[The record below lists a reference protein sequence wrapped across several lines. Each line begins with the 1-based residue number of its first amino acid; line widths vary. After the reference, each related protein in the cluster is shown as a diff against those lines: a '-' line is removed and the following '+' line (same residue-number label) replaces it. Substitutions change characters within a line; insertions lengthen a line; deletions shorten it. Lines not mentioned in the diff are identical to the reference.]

1 MKLLDLK
8 IEKYKN
14 LSNFHWDITEE
25 NASPALL
32 LMGKNASGKTN
43 LLEAILQI
51 FDFLIHSQSKKAPF
65 SFSITYVLEATK
77 ISIGCNKDEALEGVL
92 IDGVFVPVSEI
103 KRINNTF
110 KVPYS
115 YTDLD
120 NILPENIILYYSGF
134 SGRFNTISNKFKQ
147 EYSKIFRKQKAVALP
162 PIIALEPMHYQMILL
177 ALFSFSNDA
186 PIYEDFFKKYFNIT
200 ELHSFEITIKKH
212 TGWIKDHSFKN
223 FFDTDGIVRN
233 FIEQIHLLQLDEDI
247 EGYPKLNQSKTDPER
262 INSVSYKFRGNERLI
277 QLKEIF
283 GYEDGIFKLLNIL
296 HTTKNLL
303 NISLKVKKEDIE
315 FPITF
320 RGLSEGEQQFI
331 AIKGMIYLLQGK
343 NSLFLWD
350 EPDTYLN
357 PSWQWDLIPNLELNN
372 TGYAEEDYAEEDYF
386 QGAIQRDQFI
396 LTTHSP
402 VLLST
407 VKKQAYFI
415 DKGSISSIRNTYGLT
430 VDESL
435 IKQKIKPRI
444 EEIDEKLKVYFE
456 LIEQG
461 QSSSNEANTLREEL
475 EKILGS
481 EHEELQRADLLI
493 SFYE

>member
-14 LSNFHWDITEE
+14 LSNFHWEITED

-43 LLEAILQI
+43 VLEAMIQI
-51 FDFLIHSQSKKAPF
+51 FDFLIHSQNKKAPF
-65 SFSITYVLEATK
+65 KFSITYVLEVTTINIK
-77 ISIGCNKDEALEGVL
+77 CNKNEALEGVS
-92 IDGVFVPVSEI
+92 IDEVFVPVSEI
-103 KRINNTF
+103 RKVNNTF
-110 KVPYS
+110 RAPNH
-115 YTDLD
+115 TDLESL
-120 NILPENIILYYSGF
+120 LPENIILYYSGF
-134 SGRFNTISNKFKQ
+134 SGRFNTVSNKFKQ
-147 EYSKIFRKQKAVALP
+147 EYSKLFRRQKAVALP
-162 PIIALEPMHYQMILL
+162 PIIALEPIHYQMILL

-200 ELHSFEITIKKH
+200 ALDSFEIHIKKH
-212 TGWIKDHSFKN
+212 TGWIKDHTFEN

-233 FIEQIHLLQLDEDI
+233 FIEKIHLVQLDEDA
-247 EGYPKLNQSKTDPER
+247 EGLPVLHRSTKYNER
-262 INSVSYKFRGNERLI
+262 INWITYKFKGNNALLK
-277 QLKEIF
+277 LKEIF
-283 GYEDGIFKLLNIL
+283 GYEDDIFKLLNIL
-296 HTTKNLL
+296 HTTKNLAG
-303 NISLKVKKEDIE
+303 ITLKVKKNNIDVSIP
-315 FPITF
+315 FN
-320 RGLSEGEQQFI
+320 GLSEGEQQFL

-357 PSWQWDLIPNLELNN
+357 PSWQWDLIPDLEINN
-372 TGYAEEDYAEEDYF
+372 SQYAEEDYAEEDYF

-407 VKKQAYFI
+407 VKKQAYYI
-415 DKGSISSIRNTYGLT
+415 DNGTISSIKNTYGLT

-435 IKQKIKPRI
+435 IKQNITPRI
-444 EEIDEKLKVYFE
+444 EEVDNALKTYLE
-456 LIEQG
+456 LIATG
-461 QSSSNEANTLREEL
+461 QSQSEEALQLRAKL
-475 EKILGS
+475 EQTMGVN
-481 EHEELQRADLLI
+481 HQELQRANVLI

>member
-14 LSNFHWDITEE
+14 LSNFHWDITED

-43 LLEAILQI
+43 VLEAMIQI

-65 SFSITYVLEATK
+65 KFSITYVLEVTT
-77 ISIGCNKDEALEGVL
+77 INIECNKNEALEGVS
-92 IDGVFVPVSEI
+92 IDEVFVPVSEI
-103 KRINNTF
+103 RRVNNTF
-110 KVPYS
+110 RAPNH
-115 YTDLD
+115 TDLESL
-120 NILPENIILYYSGF
+120 LPENIILYYSGF
-134 SGRFNTISNKFKQ
+134 SGRFNTVSNKFKQ
-147 EYSKIFRKQKAVALP
+147 EYSKLFRRQKAVALP
-162 PIIALEPMHYQMILL
+162 PIIALEPIHYQMILL

-186 PIYEDFFKKYFNIT
+186 PIYQEFFKKYFNIT

-233 FIEQIHLLQLDEDI
+233 FIEQIHLLQLDENI

-357 PSWQWDLIPNLELNN
+357 PSWQWDLIPDLEINN
-372 TGYAEEDYAEEDYF
+372 SQYAEEDYAEEDYF

-407 VKKQAYFI
+407 VKKQAYYI
-415 DKGSISSIRNTYGLT
+415 DNGTISSIKNTYGLT

-435 IKQKIKPRI
+435 IKQNITPRI
-444 EEIDEKLKVYFE
+444 EEVDNALKTYLE
-456 LIEQG
+456 LIATG
-461 QSSSNEANTLREEL
+461 QSQSEGALQLRAKLEQTMGAN
-475 EKILGS
+475 
-481 EHEELQRADLLI
+481 HQELQRANVLI